1 MYNEEIKKRFFGE
14 SGSNKKVAGS
24 ITIAFEEISVFEKE
38 LGRDVFEMTL
48 PEIKQCLNNVDFLES
63 STLSTT
69 ITALKSY
76 AKWCA
81 HNDIFNDCPG
91 GIFAISPKDVDP
103 AIAMEKRL
111 FKDENSLNAAIS
123 KVRTFSDGYPEVMAA
138 VLLWSGLTMPEVFR
152 LRDEHINLETG
163 VVLNEDGSE
172 VIAELSPWVLSKA
185 QVYAGTKSGFRDS
198 GNGPFEVVCD
208 RSFDS
213 FVKRFCS
220 TNAKNY
226 GKRLSYNQ
234 IVDAIYR
241 MNEAYRDLGYTQQ
254 FSSTNIRRSGAL
266 YRLWKLEQSGVNLEA
281 PENRTLVESTYGAKK
296 YYGIIW
302 QYKNYK
308 RAFNL

>member
-1 MYNEEIKKRFFGE
+1 MYNEEIKKRFLQE
-14 SGSNKKVAGS
+14 ADTKSQAGS
-24 ITIAFEEISVFEKE
+24 KIFLLEQFAVYENKLGKDIYQMSLDEIRECVNSVE
-38 LGRDVFEMTL
+38 
-48 PEIKQCLNNVDFLES
+48 FLES
-63 STLSTT
+63 GTLGNA
-69 ITALKSY
+69 IALIKRY

-81 HNDIFNDCPG
+81 NNSIFSDCPG
-91 GIFAISPKDVDP
+91 GIFAITPKDIDP
-103 AIAMEKRL
+103 AIAMSRVV
-111 FKDENSLNAAIS
+111 FRDENSLNAAIS
-123 KVRTFSDGYPEVMAA
+123 KVRTFSDGYPEVMAS
-138 VLLWSGLTMPEVFR
+138 VLLWSGLTMPQVFR

-172 VIAELSPWVLSKA
+172 VIAELSPWALSKA

>member
-1 MYNEEIKKRFFGE
+1 MYNEEIKKRFLQE
-14 SGSNKKVAGS
+14 SDSKNQSGSKIFLLEQFAVYEDKFGKDIYQMS
-24 ITIAFEEISVFEKE
+24 F
-38 LGRDVFEMTL
+38 D
-48 PEIKQCLNNVDFLES
+48 EIKDCVNSVEFLES
-63 STLSTT
+63 GTLGNA
-69 ITALKSY
+69 IALIKSY

-81 HNDIFNDCPG
+81 QNNIFDGCPG
-91 GIFAISPKDVDP
+91 GIFAIMPKDVDP
-103 AIAMEKRL
+103 AIAISKIV
-111 FKDENSLNAAIS
+111 FKDEDSLSTAIS
-123 KVRTFSDGYPEVMAA
+123 KVRTFSDGYPEVMAT
-138 VLLWSGLTMPEVFR
+138 VLLWSGLTMPQVFR

-172 VIAELSPWVLSKA
+172 VIAELSPWALSKA
-185 QVYAGTKSGFRDS
+185 QVYARTKSGFRDS

>member
-1 MYNEEIKKRFFGE
+1 MYNEEIKKRFLQE
-14 SGSNKKVAGS
+14 SDSKNQSGSKIFLLEQFAVYEDKFGKDIYQMS
-24 ITIAFEEISVFEKE
+24 F
-38 LGRDVFEMTL
+38 D
-48 PEIKQCLNNVDFLES
+48 EIKECVNSVEFLES
-63 STLSTT
+63 GTLGNA
-69 ITALKSY
+69 IALIKSY

-81 HNDIFNDCPG
+81 QNNIFDGCPG
-91 GIFAISPKDVDP
+91 GIFAIMPKDIDP
-103 AIAMEKRL
+103 AIAMSRVV
-111 FKDENSLNAAIS
+111 FKDENFLNAAIS

-138 VLLWSGLTMPEVFR
+138 VLLWSGLTMPQVFR

-172 VIAELSPWVLSKA
+172 VIAELSPWALLKA

>member
-1 MYNEEIKKRFFGE
+1 MYNEEIKKRFFEE

-48 PEIKQCLNNVDFLES
+48 LEVKQCLNNVDFLES

-81 HNDIFNDCPG
+81 QNNIFKDCPG
-91 GIFAISPKDVDP
+91 GIFAITPKDVDP

-111 FKDENSLNAAIS
+111 FKDENFLNAAIS

-138 VLLWSGLTMPEVFR
+138 VLLWSGLTMPQVFR

-172 VIAELSPWVLSKA
+172 VIAELSPWALSKA
-185 QVYAGTKSGFRDS
+185 QQYARTKSGLRENAS
-198 GNGPFEVVCD
+198 GPYEVVCD
-208 RSFDS
+208 KSFDS
-213 FVKRFCS
+213 FIKRFCT
-220 TNAKNY
+220 TNSKSY
-226 GKRLSYNQ
+226 GMRLTYNQ
-234 IVDAIYR
+234 IVAGITR
-241 MNEAYRDLGYTQQ
+241 MRIAYEDLGYTQQ

-266 YRLWKLEQSGVNLEA
+266 FRLWKLEQSGVNLEA
-281 PENRTLVESTYGAKK
+281 PGNRTLVESTYGAKK

>member
-1 MYNEEIKKRFFGE
+1 MYNEEIKKRFLQE
-14 SGSNKKVAGS
+14 SDSKNQSGSKIFLLEQFAVYEDKFGKDIYQMS
-24 ITIAFEEISVFEKE
+24 F
-38 LGRDVFEMTL
+38 D
-48 PEIKQCLNNVDFLES
+48 EIKDCVNSVEFLES
-63 STLSTT
+63 GTLGNA
-69 ITALKSY
+69 IALIKSY

-81 HNDIFNDCPG
+81 QNNIFDGCPG
-91 GIFAISPKDVDP
+91 GIFAIMPKDVDP
-103 AIAMEKRL
+103 AIAISKIV
-111 FKDENSLNAAIS
+111 FKDEDSLSTAIS
-123 KVRTFSDGYPEVMAA
+123 KVRTFSDGYPEVMAT
-138 VLLWSGLTMPEVFR
+138 VLLWSGLTMPQVFR

-172 VIAELSPWVLSKA
+172 IIAELSPWALLKA

-198 GNGPFEVVCD
+198 GNGPYEVVCD
-208 RSFDS
+208 KSFDS
-213 FVKRFCS
+213 FIKRFCT
-220 TNAKNY
+220 TNSKSY
-226 GKRLSYNQ
+226 GMRLTYNQ
-234 IVDAIYR
+234 IVAGITR
-241 MNEAYRDLGYTQQ
+241 MRIAYEDLGYTQQ

>member
-1 MYNEEIKKRFFGE
+1 MYNEEIKRKFFE
-14 SGSNKKVAGS
+14 SDLYKKIKGGSSDALF
-24 ITIAFEEISVFEKE
+24 AEISEYENKVGK
-38 LGRDVFEMTL
+38 DVYQMTYD
-48 PEIKQCLNNVDFLES
+48 EIRTAVNSIDFLEAGTLNKAV
-63 STLSTT
+63 STLKT
-69 ITALKSY
+69 Y
-76 AKWCA
+76 AKWCVD
-81 HNDIFNDCPG
+81 NSVFSDCPG
-91 GIFAISPKDVDP
+91 GIFAISTKDVDP

-123 KVRTFSDGYPEVMAA
+123 KVRTFSDGYPEVMAT
-138 VLLWSGLTMPEVFR
+138 VLLWSGLTMPQVFR
-152 LRDEHINLETG
+152 LRDERINLETG

-172 VIAELSPWVLSKA
+172 VIAELSPWALSKA

>member
-1 MYNEEIKKRFFGE
+1 MYNEEIKRKFFESDETKKRV
-14 SGSNKKVAGS
+14 SGS
-24 ITIAFEEISVFEKE
+24 IALVFEEISVFEKE
-38 LGRDVFEMTL
+38 LGKDIFEMTTA
-48 PEIKQCLNNVDFLES
+48 EVRQCLNSVDFLES

-69 ITALKSY
+69 ITAIKAY
-76 AKWCA
+76 AKWCID
-81 HNDIFNDCPG
+81 NGFFKDCPG
-91 GIFAISPKDVDP
+91 GVFAISTKDVDP

-123 KVRTFSDGYPEVMAA
+123 KVRTFSDGYPEVMAT
-138 VLLWSGLTMPEVFR
+138 VLLWSGLTMPQVFR

-172 VIAELSPWVLSKA
+172 VIVELSPWALSKA

-281 PENRTLVESTYGAKK
+281 PENRTLVEAVYGAKK

>member
-1 MYNEEIKKRFFGE
+1 MYNEEIKKRFLQE
-14 SGSNKKVAGS
+14 SDSKNQSGSKIFLLEQFAVCENK
-24 ITIAFEEISVFEKE
+24 
-38 LGRDVFEMTL
+38 LGKDIYQMSFD
-48 PEIKQCLNNVDFLES
+48 EIKECVNSVEFLES
-63 STLSTT
+63 GTLGNA
-69 ITALKSY
+69 IALIKGY

-81 HNDIFNDCPG
+81 QNSIFSDCPG
-91 GIFAISPKDVDP
+91 GIFAIMPKDIDP
-103 AIAMEKRL
+103 AIAISKIV
-111 FKDENSLNAAIS
+111 FKDENFLNTAIS
-123 KVRTFSDGYPEVMAA
+123 KVRTFNDGYPEVMAA
-138 VLLWSGLTMPEVFR
+138 VLLWSGLTMPQVFR

-172 VIAELSPWVLSKA
+172 VIAELSPWALEKA
-185 QVYAGTKSGFRDS
+185 QQYAKTKSGLRENAS
-198 GNGPFEVVCD
+198 GPFEVVCD

-213 FVKRFCS
+213 FIKRFCS

>member
-1 MYNEEIKKRFFGE
+1 MYNDEIKRKFLDSVGGKR
-14 SGSNKKVAGS
+14 S
-24 ITIAFEEISVFEKE
+24 IPGTAEFMFKEISEYENSIGK
-38 LGRDVFEMTL
+38 DVYQMSLTQ
-48 PEIKQCLNNVDFLES
+48 IKDCVNSIDFLES
-63 STLSTT
+63 GTLMSS
-69 ITALKSY
+69 ISVLKRY

-81 HNDIFNDCPG
+81 DNEVFDDCPG
-91 GIFAISPKDVDP
+91 GIFAISTKDVDP

-111 FKDENSLNAAIS
+111 FKDENFLNAAIS

-138 VLLWSGLTMPEVFR
+138 VLLWSGLTMPQVFR

-172 VIAELSPWVLSKA
+172 VIAELSPWALSKA
-185 QVYAGTKSGFRDS
+185 QQYARTKSGLRENAS
-198 GNGPFEVVCD
+198 GPYEVVCD
-208 RSFDS
+208 KSFDS
-213 FVKRFCS
+213 FIKRFCT
-220 TNAKNY
+220 TNSKSY
-226 GKRLSYNQ
+226 GMRLTYNQ
-234 IVDAIYR
+234 IVAGITR
-241 MNEAYRDLGYTQQ
+241 MRIAYEDLGYTQQ